1 MRAGMRLMDTLR
13 RRGAWT
19 GCRER
24 AGIFVLAGLLALGA
38 CQSTNLGVDSRT
50 DLNTQPGTATPT
62 ASANGEIVGNGPVRV
77 ALLLPRTAPGNAAAV
92 ANELRNG
99 AMMALTDFGRDTIQI
114 VIKDTAGQAA
124 TAQAT
129 ATEAVSEGSS
139 AILGPVF
146 SADVG
151 AASAITLPAG
161 RTMIAFSTDS
171 TVARRGVY
179 LLSFTPQDDTRRAV
193 SFALSQGR
201 RSFAAFLPNNSEGTL
216 REAVFRQL
224 VGAAGGNV
232 QVIKYDRSAPS
243 IEQAVDR
250 VAGFIASVDT
260 IYIPEGNE
268 MPNAILQEFRKK
280 GVDIVG
286 KLILGSGSWETV
298 KLSDPML
305 DGAVYPGRELT
316 NFAPFAQRYEAE
328 HGARPGVWAGMG
340 YDAVTLAI
348 KLVQQN
354 GPEAAFRP
362 ESVENPRGFAGI
374 NGIFRLRSDGTAE
387 RGLAIYQVANGE
399 GQLLSPAPTTFA
411 RSGS

>member
-1 MRAGMRLMDTLR
+1 M
-13 RRGAWT
+13 
-19 GCRER
+19 
-24 AGIFVLAGLLALGA
+24 FVLAGLLALAA

-62 ASANGEIVGNGPVRV
+62 ASASGEIVGNGPVRV

-99 AMMALTDFGRDTIQI
+99 ALMALTDFGRDTIQI

-129 ATEAVSEGSS
+129 ATEAMSEGSS
-139 AILGPVF
+139 AVLGPVF

-374 NGIFRLRSDGTAE
+374 NGIFRLRSDGIAE